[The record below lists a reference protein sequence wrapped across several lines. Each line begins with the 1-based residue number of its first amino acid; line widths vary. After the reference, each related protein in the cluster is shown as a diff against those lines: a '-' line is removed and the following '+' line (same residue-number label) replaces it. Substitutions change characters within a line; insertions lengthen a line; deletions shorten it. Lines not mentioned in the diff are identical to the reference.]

1 MITVLKELL
10 FRDETFWI
18 ALALWAIGVFVGDVF
33 FVGSRSIGEL
43 LTGVGL
49 LLITLR
55 LLIGSGVILH
65 RSYRAGKTGYE
76 ESLE

>member
-1 MITVLKELL
+1 MLTVFKELL
-10 FRDETFWI
+10 FRNETFWV
-18 ALALWAIGVFVGDVF
+18 ALALWAGGVFVGDVF
-33 FVGSRSIGEL
+33 FVGSRSVGEL
-43 LTGVGL
+43 LAGLGL

-76 ESLE
+76 ESIE